1 MTRWISLGAGFVFV
15 FVLLVAFFAPRE
27 ATEPDPLKALHLKPR
42 NVQWQHD
49 GPLGFGV
56 LGTFD
61 RAQLQRGYQVYTEA
75 CSACHGLRYVAFRNL
90 EALGF
95 SEPEVRAIAR
105 QRQIAD
111 LDPNTGEEI
120 TRPGLPSDHFPSP
133 YPNETAARA
142 ANNNAYPPDLSL
154 IVSARAGGQQYIYSL
169 LTGYEDPPEG
179 EEVGDGLHYNPYFAA
194 GSALAMANPLSD
206 DIVDYD
212 DGSPQTVDQ
221 YAKDVSAFMMWA
233 AEPGLGQR
241 KQTGFV
247 VMLFLLVFAGL
258 LYFAKKK
265 VWSDV
270 AH

>member
-154 IVSARAGGQQYIYSL
+154 IVSARAGGQKYIYSL
-169 LTGYEDPPEG
+169 LTGYQPAPPG
-179 EEVGDGLHYNPYFAA
+179 FQVTPGLHYNPYFHSVQIAMPPPLMPGRVEYADGTEATVEQMAA
-194 GSALAMANPLSD
+194 
-206 DIVDYD
+206 
-212 DGSPQTVDQ
+212 
-221 YAKDVSAFMMWA
+221 DVTAFLRWA
-233 AEPGLGQR
+233 AEPELEARRRMGLA
-241 KQTGFV
+241 TIGFLIILSV
-247 VMLFLLVFAGL
+247 LAYATYRRVWAG
-258 LYFAKKK
+258 
-265 VWSDV
+265 VP
-270 AH
+270 H